1 MEKKG
6 TVAEWLETLVDV
18 YGFSVVTLSK
28 YLGLSAE
35 QIGALKD
42 GRIDHLPQETMA
54 QLQKL
59 LEQYSKIGFLYCCGA
74 DDKEMKLSAFLK
86 VLLSYHSISKKT
98 IAKMAGV
105 DVTDIDKILRSD
117 KNRVPPEVK
126 FKLAVTVFSLRFF
139 LKELEDGQMPDV
151 SART

>member
-59 LEQYSKIGFLYCCGA
+59 LEQYSKIGFLYC
-74 DDKEMKLSAFLK
+74 
-86 VLLSYHSISKKT
+86 
-98 IAKMAGV
+98 
-105 DVTDIDKILRSD
+105 
-117 KNRVPPEVK
+117 
-126 FKLAVTVFSLRFF
+126 
-139 LKELEDGQMPDV
+139 
-151 SART
+151 